1 MTVMLAVALY
11 TIRRQM
17 TSPAEFVAGLGRLRD
32 IGYRGVE
39 VAGVPLLEGPDPA
52 ISARELKRML
62 DDAGLACVGAH
73 ALWRQIRDDTSA
85 VVDRLRV
92 LDCSMI
98 SIPTFVDEFDRF
110 EPASYTAFAGE
121 AAMVAQILGEHGIR
135 LGYHH
140 HGHEFLRFGTD
151 RQTMFEALLAEPSL
165 AIEID
170 VYWAAFA
177 GVDPAGL
184 IERLP
189 GRVPLLHCKDLEMVR
204 DEEAG
209 ARPFYAPVGEGNL
222 DWERILAASYA
233 AGTQAWVVEQDEC
246 RRDPFDCL
254 RSSFEFLHARV
265 RSSLA

>member
-1 MTVMLAVALY
+1 MLAAALY
-11 TIRRQM
+11 TIRRQV
-17 TSPAEFVAGLGRLRD
+17 TSASEFAAGLRRLRD

-39 VAGVPLLEGPDPA
+39 AAGVPLLEGPDPA

-73 ALWRQIRDDTSA
+73 ALWREIRDDTSA
-85 VVDRLRV
+85 VVDRLRE

-110 EPASYTAFAGE
+110 EPASYAAFAGE
-121 AAMVAQILGEHGIR
+121 AALVAQILGEHGIR

-140 HGHEFLRFGTD
+140 HGHEFLRFGPD
-151 RQTMFEALLAEPSL
+151 RRTMFDVLVDEPSL
-165 AIEID
+165 ALEID

-204 DEEAG
+204 DDEAG

-222 DWERILAASYA
+222 DW
-233 AGTQAWVVEQDEC
+233 
-246 RRDPFDCL
+246 
-254 RSSFEFLHARV
+254 
-265 RSSLA
+265 

>member
-1 MTVMLAVALY
+1 MTMTLAAALY
-11 TIRRQM
+11 TIRRHM
-17 TSPAEFVAGLGRLRD
+17 TSAAAVEDGLRRLRD
-32 IGYRGVE
+32 IGYCGVE
-39 VAGVPLLEGPDPA
+39 VAGVPLLEGPNPA
-52 ISARELKRML
+52 ISTREFKRML

-73 ALWRQIRDDTSA
+73 GLWREIRGDTSA
-85 VVDRLRV
+85 VIDRLAL
-92 LDCSMI
+92 LDCTMV

-110 EPASYTAFAGE
+110 EPASYAAFAGE

-140 HGHEFLRFGTD
+140 HAHEFLRFGAQ
-151 RQTMFEALLAEPSL
+151 RETMFDVLVDEPSL
-165 AIEID
+165 ALEID

-189 GRVPLLHCKDLEMVR
+189 GRVPLLHCKDLEMIR
-204 DEEAG
+204 DDEAG

-233 AGTQAWVVEQDEC
+233 AGTHAWVVEQDEC
-246 RRDPFDCL
+246 LRDPFDCL
-254 RSSFEFLHARV
+254 RSSFKFLHARV
-265 RSSLA
+265 PSSPA